1 MVGKRLKR
9 LKKNEEA
16 NVPSGRL
23 INSKLL
29 CSETEVKRNNKTEMR
44 WNKNVVSLSSLDTRE
59 IRHRLQYEICS
70 AHRA

>member
-1 MVGKRLKR
+1 MVGKKLKR

-44 WNKNVVSLSSLDTRE
+44 
-59 IRHRLQYEICS
+59 
-70 AHRA
+70 